1 MTESGSPVSRFLITV
16 LIQYLREIR
25 GSIPSA
31 SYHANR
37 GSHRFWM
44 VRPVSARASEICDD
58 GYSRGCNWRAADES
72 HCQFQS
78 HCGWIELRVH
88 YRAENNLS
96 GPTRTGPAKDHDR
109 GREGLHPTGAPH
121 GTFAHLVGFN
131 QDYKTAIHM
140 HPKETDRGAPGC
152 AGWTGTG
159 VSYFMRC
166 GPASFVFSLKCKS
179 KGVHDSLLS
188 ASGSRHEPRVN
199 LKLVYRNLATP
210 DARHPPAT
218 GAEVHNDCL
227 RRCSMRQRPC
237 RKS

>member
-1 MTESGSPVSRFLITV
+1 MSAKCGAHYRTSPIGTSCQNYKRERVVTESGSPVSRFLITV
-16 LIQYLREIR
+16 LVQYLREIR

-131 QDYKTAIHM
+131 QDYKTVMHV
-140 HPKETDRGAPGC
+140 HPKGPTVVHPAARGGQELEFHISC
-152 AGWTGTG
+152 AAARLR
-159 VSYFMRC
+159 S
-166 GPASFVFSLKCKS
+166 SF
-179 KGVHDSLLS
+179 
-188 ASGSRHEPRVN
+188 R
-199 LKLVYRNLATP
+199 
-210 DARHPPAT
+210 
-218 GAEVHNDCL
+218 
-227 RRCSMRQRPC
+227 
-237 RKS
+237 

>member
-1 MTESGSPVSRFLITV
+1 MCSSDLRERVVTESGSPVSRFLITV

-131 QDYKTAIHM
+131 QDYKTARV
-140 HPKETDRGAPGC
+140 DRNWSFIFYALRPG
-152 AGWTGTG
+152 
-159 VSYFMRC
+159 
-166 GPASFVFSLKCKS
+166 FVRLF
-179 KGVHDSLLS
+179 
-188 ASGSRHEPRVN
+188 
-199 LKLVYRNLATP
+199 
-210 DARHPPAT
+210 
-218 GAEVHNDCL
+218 AEVQIEGRSRFAPFDL
-227 RRCSMRQRPC
+227 RIAP
-237 RKS
+237 

>member
-109 GREGLHPTGAPH
+109 GREGLHPTWGPSWPRSRIRRIQP
-121 GTFAHLVGFN
+121 GL
-131 QDYKTAIHM
+131 QDRMHM

-152 AGWTGTG
+152 ARWT
-159 VSYFMRC
+159 
-166 GPASFVFSLKCKS
+166 
-179 KGVHDSLLS
+179 
-188 ASGSRHEPRVN
+188 
-199 LKLVYRNLATP
+199 
-210 DARHPPAT
+210 
-218 GAEVHNDCL
+218 
-227 RRCSMRQRPC
+227 
-237 RKS
+237 

>member
-1 MTESGSPVSRFLITV
+1 M

-121 GTFAHLVGFN
+121 GHVRASRRIQPGLQDRYPYAPKGDRPWCTRLRRVDRNWSFIFYALRPGFV
-131 QDYKTAIHM
+131 
-140 HPKETDRGAPGC
+140 RL
-152 AGWTGTG
+152 
-159 VSYFMRC
+159 F
-166 GPASFVFSLKCKS
+166 
-179 KGVHDSLLS
+179 
-188 ASGSRHEPRVN
+188 
-199 LKLVYRNLATP
+199 
-210 DARHPPAT
+210 
-218 GAEVHNDCL
+218 AEVQIEGRSRFAPFGL
-227 RRCSMRQRPC
+227 RIAP
-237 RKS
+237 